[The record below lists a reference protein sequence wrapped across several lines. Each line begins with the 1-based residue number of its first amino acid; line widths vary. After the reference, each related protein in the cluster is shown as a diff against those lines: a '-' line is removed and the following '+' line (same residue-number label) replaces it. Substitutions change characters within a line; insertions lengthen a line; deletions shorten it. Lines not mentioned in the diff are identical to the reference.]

1 MYKKTPNSTA
11 IGTFLSKGEAKI
23 DNPIIIDTKKPDRR
37 CSFISAIFGES
48 PGA

>member
-1 MYKKTPNSTA
+1 MYKKTPNSTD
-11 IGTFLSKGEAKI
+11 IGIFFNRGDAKI
-23 DNPIIIDTKKPDRR
+23 DNPIISDTKKPERR